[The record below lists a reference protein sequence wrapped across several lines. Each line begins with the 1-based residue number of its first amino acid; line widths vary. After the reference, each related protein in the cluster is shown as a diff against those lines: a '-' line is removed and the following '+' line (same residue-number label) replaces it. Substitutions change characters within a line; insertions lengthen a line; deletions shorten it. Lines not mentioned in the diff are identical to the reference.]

1 MDTLPKKAYRQT
13 RGTWKDVQHHKSS
26 GKGKSK
32 PQWDNTSYQSEWLL
46 SKREQITSAGEDVKK
61 REPLCTVRGHV

>member
-46 SKREQITSAGEDVKK
+46 SKENK
-61 REPLCTVRGHV
+61 